1 MKYISFLLLLITLA
15 FMSCKKA
22 LETKPNSAI
31 VVPTSPQ
38 DMQGL
43 LDNSDVFAWGTYLN
57 YISADEYYF
66 TPSPTFSLTPI
77 EENASIWKPI
87 IFDED
92 DISADW
98 NNSYQQVY
106 YSNLVIQGLARLSW
120 NSGNKKWLEAMK
132 GDALFKR
139 SLAFYHLIQLFAKAY
154 NPSSADHDLGIPLRL
169 TIDPQ
174 ERIFRSSMSACY
186 KQMLGDLHEATQ
198 LLPSSIDPFHR
209 NRAIRPAA
217 FALLARMYLSMGSW
231 QQAIN
236 AADSCLMQY
245 DSLLDYNK
253 MDTSLNNPFSATK
266 TEMVYPLS
274 MPKQNSLHT
283 GLISTGG
290 VNIDSMLT
298 SLYTP
303 ADLRR
308 RLFFRS
314 RSDGSITLKSS
325 YLGTNLPF
333 TGISTAEVYLILAE
347 SHARLYQTDT
357 ALKYLNKLL
366 MNRWRKGQFTP
377 FTATNPTNALALILV
392 ERQKEMVFR
401 GLRWADVKRMNM
413 EGPKITLK
421 RIYNG
426 QSYNLDPNDL
436 RYALPIPQ
444 TIIRKNGIEPNPR

>member
-1 MKYISFLLLLITLA
+1 MKYIFILLISLA

-22 LETKPNSAI
+22 LETKPNSDI
-31 VVPTSPQ
+31 VVPVSPP

-43 LDNSDVFAWGTYLN
+43 LDNSDVFTWGTYLN
-57 YISADEYYF
+57 YISEDDYHF
-66 TPSPTFSLTPI
+66 THSLPISLTPI
-77 EENASIWKPI
+77 EEKAYIWEPV

-92 DISADW
+92 DISTDW
-98 NNSYQQVY
+98 ENSYKQVFY
-106 YSNLVIQGLARLSW
+106 ANLVLEGLTKLTW

-139 SLAFYHLIQLFAKAY
+139 SLAFYHLIQLFAKGY
-154 NPSSADHDLGIPLRL
+154 NPSSADKDLGIPLRL

-174 ERIFRSSMSACY
+174 ERIFRSSMKDCY

-209 NRAIRPAA
+209 NRAIGPAA
-217 FALLARMYLSMGSW
+217 YALLARMYLSMGSW
-231 QQAIN
+231 QSAID

-253 MDTSLNNPFSATK
+253 LDTSAFFPFSASNA
-266 TEMVYPLS
+266 EMLYPLS
-274 MPKQNSLHT
+274 MPKLNSLLT
-283 GLISTGG
+283 GLTTTG
-290 VNIDSMLT
+290 VSIDSELI

-308 RLFFRS
+308 RIFFRS
-314 RSDGSITLKSS
+314 RSDGSITLKGS
-325 YLGTNLPF
+325 YAGTTYPF
-333 TGISTAEVYLILAE
+333 TGISTSEVYLTLAE
-347 SHARLYQTDT
+347 SHARLYHTDT

-366 MNRWRKGQFTP
+366 IHRWRKGQFTP
-377 FTATNPTNALALILV
+377 FTATNPANALALILV

-401 GLRWADVKRMNM
+401 GQRWADVKRMNM
-413 EGPKITLK
+413 NMEDPKITLK

-426 QSYNLDPNDL
+426 QSYNLGPNDL

>member
-66 TPSPTFSLTPI
+66 TPSPFFKLTPI
-77 EENASIWKPI
+77 EENASIWEPI

-106 YSNLVIQGLARLSW
+106 YSNLVIEGLARLSW

-154 NPSSADHDLGIPLRL
+154 HPSSADHDLGIPLRL

-217 FALLARMYLSMGSW
+217 FALLARMYLSMGLW
-231 QQAIN
+231 QSAIN

-253 MDTSLNNPFSATK
+253 MDTSVLLPFSAANA
-266 TEMVYPLS
+266 EVLYPLS
-274 MPKQNSLHT
+274 MPKLNSLLT
-283 GLISTGG
+283 GLTSIG
-290 VNIDSMLT
+290 VNIDSVLI
-298 SLYTP
+298 SLYLP

-314 RSDGSITLKSS
+314 RPDGSITLKGS
-325 YLGTNLPF
+325 YTGTTYPFAGLGT
-333 TGISTAEVYLILAE
+333 SEVYLILAE
-347 SHARLYQTDT
+347 SYARLYYTDI
-357 ALKYLNKLL
+357 ALQYLNKLL
-366 MNRWRKGQFTP
+366 THRWRKGQFIP
-377 FTATNPTNALALILV
+377 LTATNPVNALALILV

-401 GLRWADVKRMNM
+401 SQRWGDVKRLNM
-413 EGPKITLK
+413 ENPQITLK
-421 RIYNG
+421 RIFNG
-426 QSYNLDPNDL
+426 QPYNLDPNDL

>member
-1 MKYISFLLLLITLA
+1 MKYIFILYISLA

-22 LETKPNSAI
+22 LETKPNSDI
-31 VVPTSPQ
+31 VVPVSPQ

-43 LDNSDVFAWGTYLN
+43 LDNSDVFMWGTYLI
-57 YISADEYYF
+57 YLSEDDYYF
-66 TPSPTFSLTPI
+66 TPSPTITLTSI
-77 EENASIWKPI
+77 EENAYIWNPV
-87 IFDED
+87 IFDDD
-92 DISADW
+92 DISPDW
-98 NNSYQQVY
+98 ENSYKQVFY
-106 YSNLVIQGLARLSW
+106 ANLVLDGLSKLTW

-139 SLAFYHLIQLFAKAY
+139 SLAFYNLIQLFSKAY
-154 NPSSADHDLGIPLRL
+154 NPSSSDKDLGIPLRL
-169 TIDPQ
+169 NIDPQ
-174 ERIFRSSMSACY
+174 ERIFRSSMKACY
-186 KQMLGDLHEATQ
+186 KQMLGDLRVATQ
-198 LLPSSIDPFHR
+198 LLPSSMDPNHR

-217 FALLARMYLSMGSW
+217 HALLARMYLNMDSC
-231 QQAIN
+231 QQAIY

-253 MDTSLNNPFSATK
+253 LDTSSNNPFSATK
-266 TEMVYPLS
+266 TEMLYPLS

-283 GLISTGG
+283 GLTSTG
-290 VNIDSMLT
+290 VNIDSMLFG
-298 SLYTP
+298 LYTP

-377 FTATNPTNALALILV
+377 LTATNPTNALALILV

-401 GLRWADVKRMNM
+401 GQRWTDIKRLNM
-413 EGPKITLK
+413 EDSQITLK

-426 QSYNLDPNDL
+426 QSYNLSPNDL